1 MAGTKSPILFLI
13 LALYASTASA
23 QVFDWPSVATESV
36 IEVLTSDA
44 DGELRETP
52 VWIVVIDGAAF
63 VRTNDS
69 KWLANIRRGSAVRVR
84 VRDVESGVLAF
95 EVADAALKAR
105 VEKAFKAKYG
115 SMQRIMS
122 AFRMSEPVVLRLD
135 PKADA

>member
-1 MAGTKSPILFLI
+1 MARLKVLI
-13 LALYASTASA
+13 LALSLALFASVAA
-23 QVFDWPSVATESV
+23 AEAFDWSPASTESV

-52 VWIVVIDGAAF
+52 VWIVVIDDAAY

-95 EVADAALKAR
+95 EVADAELKTR
-105 VEKAFKAKYG
+105 VEQAFKAKYG

-122 AFRMSEPVVLRLD
+122 VFRMSEPVVLRLA
-135 PKADA
+135 PKANA

>member
-1 MAGTKSPILFLI
+1 MTRMTALTVALS
-13 LALYASTASA
+13 LAIFA
-23 QVFDWPSVATESV
+23 SVAVAEPFNWAPATTESV
-36 IEVLTSDA
+36 VEVLTSDT

-52 VWIVVIDGAAF
+52 VWIVVIDDVAY

-84 VRDVESGVLAF
+84 VRGVESGVLAF

-115 SMQRIMS
+115 LQQRIMS
-122 AFRMSEPVVLRLD
+122 AFRTSEPVVLRLA
-135 PKADA
+135 PKAD